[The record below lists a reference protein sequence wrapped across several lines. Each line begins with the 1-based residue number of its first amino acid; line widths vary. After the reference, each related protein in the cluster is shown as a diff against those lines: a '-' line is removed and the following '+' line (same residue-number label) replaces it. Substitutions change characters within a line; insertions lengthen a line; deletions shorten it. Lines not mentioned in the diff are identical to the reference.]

1 MNIMIKRDIEMMK
14 KWEDFENQFE
24 ISLKY
29 LIYLTFLFDLI
40 HNWYNMSDISDEEA
54 RNLFDELDKEQDQAI
69 K

>member
-14 KWEDFENQFE
+14 KWEDFE

-29 LIYLTFLFDLI
+29 LFYLTFLFDLI

>member
-14 KWEDFENQFE
+14 KWEYFENQFE

-29 LIYLTFLFDLI
+29 LFYLTFLFDLI